1 MSTKTYPDLDER
13 IMYADPI
20 VQFQHWFDDA
30 RKAGITQPE
39 AMTLATA
46 DADGRPSARVVL
58 LKLLDERG
66 FVFFTNYDSRKG
78 KELSSNP
85 VAALVFFWEEMN
97 RSVRVEGNVTKV
109 SPDESDAYFV
119 TRPRDGQ
126 LSSLTSSQSA
136 VVESRGVL
144 DKRFE
149 ELKKKYEGKT
159 ILRPPY
165 WGGYRVDPRRM
176 EFWQQRFA
184 RLNDRIE
191 YQRSDDGTWLMR
203 RLQP

>member
-1 MSTKTYPDLDER
+1 MSTRTYPDLDER
-13 IMYADPI
+13 IMHADPI
-20 VQFQHWFDDA
+20 VQFQYWFDDA

-46 DADGRPSARVVL
+46 GADGRPSARVVL
-58 LKLLDERG
+58 LKLVDERG
-66 FVFFTNYDSRKG
+66 FVFYTNYDSRKG
-78 KELSSNP
+78 KELSANP
-85 VAALVFFWEEMN
+85 AAALVFFWEEMN
-97 RSVRVEGNVTKV
+97 RSVRVEGNVTKL
-109 SPDESDAYFV
+109 SSYESDEYFA

-126 LSSLTSSQSA
+126 LSSLTSSQSE
-136 VVESRGVL
+136 VVESREVL

-149 ELKKKYEGKT
+149 ELKEKYEGKT
-159 ILRPPY
+159 IPRPSY
-165 WGGYRVDPRRM
+165 WGGYRVYPHRI

-191 YQRSDDGTWLMR
+191 YQRSNDGTWLMR